1 MGPQNLEFKRVLEG
15 ETFHKAV
22 SNLQIRKLL

>member
-1 MGPQNLEFKRVLEG
+1 VGSQNLEFKHILEG
-15 ETFHKAV
+15 ETFHKAM